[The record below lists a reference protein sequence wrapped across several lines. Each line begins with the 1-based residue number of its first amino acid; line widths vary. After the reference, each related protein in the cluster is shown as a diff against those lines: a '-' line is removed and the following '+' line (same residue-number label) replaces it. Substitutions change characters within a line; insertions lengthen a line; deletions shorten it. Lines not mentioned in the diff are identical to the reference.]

1 MVIEL
6 APAGPGATAKVI
18 GFGVGAVLSTTTEN
32 GTAVPELTVVE
43 VLSVTVAER
52 VCDATDNTPRS
63 TVSGDVALVVV
74 ETGVELPSR

>member
-52 VCDATDNTPRS
+52 VCDATGNTRS